1 MSAATAPQ
9 PDLEHF
15 IQLGFALV
23 HLPPGSKIPK
33 GAGWQK
39 NPVITLEEARVKWS
53 TPANVGMV
61 HKQSGTIALDVDDAE
76 GTARALDRIGINLQK
91 LLDAPGP
98 KIKSPR
104 GVKPI
109 YRLPQS
115 FEAKRHALAWPT
127 RETCE
132 LPKAQQKLET
142 IFELRAD
149 STQDVLPGSIHP
161 TGVPY
166 EWVNR
171 PDTREDIPELPGEL
185 LTLLE
190 NWDALKT
197 MMLEAAPGHKAPKAS
212 GEGVLLGDDLDL
224 EHKSNTVPDGQNGFA
239 GSAGHSERNDVIGEF
254 NKRYTLHDVLISA
267 GCIHKGGNRYLDP
280 SSTTGAPGLVILK
293 GDDGKERVYSHGS
306 SSPLYGDHAH
316 DAFGTWVELEHGGDI
331 KAAVKEAAEDFD
343 MGYTS
348 DENVNFNG
356 FSTAPQNNDGL
367 VWGEPQELPPSRPP
381 APNMPPVL
389 IPDALRRWLVD
400 ASERM
405 SARLELVTVPALVA
419 LGSLFGRKIAVRPKA
434 KDTSWTEPLNL
445 WGVTVSPPS
454 SLKTPS
460 QNEATSHI
468 HALANE
474 AMKEFIDGAANRE
487 AQLELARMELA
498 ELKKGGKEAGKKTTP
513 EQLAQTLERITR
525 LEGENHPQRFI
536 VNDST
541 TEKLAELLLHN
552 PNGLLVQRDELMGL
566 LKSFDKTGREGDRAF
581 YLEAWGGKN
590 SFHVDRI
597 GRGSQHVPAVCL
609 SVIGTT
615 QPGRFENYI
624 DEAITGGEG
633 ADGFLQRFQ
642 LLVWPDDQPDFVD
655 VERDRD
661 HEAYSRARRVYR
673 KAADFGPA
681 NYPGIAL
688 GKLEGELPSVGFAE
702 DAQQLFSGWRSN
714 LMQRIRGSELKQAEG
729 YQGHLGKYPGFTA
742 KLSLLFHLVE
752 YLDGGNGGGA
762 ISLKNTELAIQWA
775 TYLEQHARKVYAVE
789 LRQGQLAMRLLAAQ
803 IEAGKIKDGATLKS
817 IYDKQLEL
825 LGTKKDLVKAIEQL
839 EKYGWVQRQ
848 KGASGNKGGRPTEL
862 LRIHPEKRD

>member
-1 MSAATAPQ
+1 
-9 PDLEHF
+9 LH
-15 IQLGFALV
+15 LGFALV
-23 HLPPGSKIPK
+23 PLPVGSKIPPNK
-33 GAGWQK
+33 GWPDTSVTTLNKAQARWGNSNENAGIHHR
-39 NPVITLEEARVKWS
+39 P
-53 TPANVGMV
+53 
-61 HKQSGTIALDVDDAE
+61 SGTIVLDVDESE
-76 GTARALDRIGINLQK
+76 GTAQALERVGINLQE

-109 YRLPQS
+109 YRLP
-115 FEAKRHALAWPT
+115 EGIEGKRLALAWPT

-132 LPKAQQKLET
+132 LPKKQQKLET
-142 IFELRAD
+142 IFELRAGN
-149 STQDVLPGSIHP
+149 TQDVAPGSVHP
-161 TGVPY
+161 SGALY
-166 EWVNR
+166 EWIDK
-171 PDTREDIPELPGEL
+171 PESREDIPVVPDNL
-185 LTLLE
+185 LALYQ
-190 NWDALKT
+190 NWAALKS
-197 MMLEAAPGHKAPKAS
+197 MMLEAAPGYKELDLSP
-212 GEGVLLGDDLDL
+212 GGVLLGDDLDP
-224 EHKSNTVPDGQNGFA
+224 EHKSNAVSDARNSFA
-239 GSAGHSERNDVIGEF
+239 GSARRSEGNNVIGEF

-280 SSTTGAPGLVILK
+280 SSTTGAAGLVILK

-316 DAFGTWVELEHGGDI
+316 DAFGTWVELEHGGDV
-331 KAAVKEAAEDFD
+331 KAAVKEAAQEFG
-343 MGYTS
+343 MAYTS

-356 FSTAPQNNDGL
+356 FGTAPQNDDGL
-367 VWGEPQELPPSRPP
+367 EWGELQELPPGRPP
-381 APNMPPVL
+381 APNMTPVL
-389 IPDALRRWLVD
+389 IPEALRPWLVD

-405 SARLELVTVPALVA
+405 SARLELVAIPALVV
-419 LGSLFGRKIAVRPKA
+419 LGSLSGRKVAVRPKA

-468 HALANE
+468 RALANE

-498 ELKKGGKEAGKKTTP
+498 ELKKGSREAGKKTTP
-513 EQLAQTLERITR
+513 DQLAQVLERIAR
-525 LEGENHPQRFI
+525 LEAENHPRRFI

-552 PNGLLVQRDELMGL
+552 PNGVLVQRDELMGL

-590 SFHVDRI
+590 SFDVDRI
-597 GRGSQHVPAVCL
+597 GRGSLHVPAMCL

-624 DEAITGGEG
+624 DEAIGGGEG

-661 HEAYSRARRVYR
+661 HEAYNRARGVYR
-673 KAADFGPA
+673 KAAEFVPA

-688 GKLEGELPSVGFAE
+688 GNLEGELPSIGFAA
-702 DAQQLFSGWRSN
+702 DAQELFSGWRSN

-729 YQGHLGKYPGFTA
+729 YQGHLGKYPGLTA
-742 KLSLLFHLVE
+742 KLALLFHLVE
-752 YLDGGNGGGA
+752 YFDGKNGGGA
-762 ISLKNTELAIQWA
+762 ISLENTELAIQWA
-775 TYLEQHARKVYAVE
+775 TYLEQHAQKVYAVE
-789 LRQGQLAMRLLAAQ
+789 LQQGQQAMRMLAAQ

-825 LGTKKDLVKAIEQL
+825 LGTKKDLFKAIEQL
-839 EKYGWVQRQ
+839 EKYGWVRRQ

>member
-1 MSAATAPQ
+1 MSAAAIAPE

-23 HLPPGSKIPK
+23 HIPPGSKAPK
-33 GAGWQK
+33 GAGWQRD
-39 NPVITLEEARVKWS
+39 PITTLEEARLKWS
-53 TPANVGMV
+53 TPANVGVV
-61 HKQSGTIALDVDDAE
+61 HRQSGTIAVDVDNADGA
-76 GTARALDRIGINLQK
+76 ARALAVVGINLQQ

-104 GVKPI
+104 GIKPI
-109 YRLPQS
+109 YRLPEGV
-115 FEAKRHALAWPT
+115 EAKRHALAWPT
-127 RETCE
+127 RETCG
-132 LPKAQQKLET
+132 LPKRQQKLET

-161 TGVPY
+161 TGVLY
-166 EWVNR
+166 EWIDR
-171 PDTREDIPELPGEL
+171 PDTREDIPEVPGGL

-197 MMLEAAPGHKAPKAS
+197 MMMEAAPGYKVPVAPNK
-212 GEGVLLGDDLDL
+212 GVLLGSELDP
-224 EHKSNTVPDGQNGFA
+224 EHKSIGVSDAQNSFA
-239 GSAGHSERNDVIGEF
+239 GSAGRSEGNDVIGEF
-254 NKRYTLHDVLISA
+254 NRRYTLHDVLLQA

-306 SSPLYGDHAH
+306 SSPLYGDRAN
-316 DAFGTWVELEHGGDI
+316 DAFGAWVELEHGGDM
-331 KAAVKEAAEDFD
+331 KTAVKEAAQEFD
-343 MGYTS
+343 MAYTS
-348 DENVNFNG
+348 DENIEII
-356 FSTAPQNNDGL
+356 SSDDGL
-367 VWGEPQELPPSRPP
+367 TWGELQDLPPGRPP
-381 APNMPPVL
+381 APNMIPVL
-389 IPDALRRWLVD
+389 IPDPLRPWLVD
-400 ASERM
+400 TSERM
-405 SARLELVTVPALVA
+405 SARLELPTIPALVSLSA
-419 LGSLFGRKIAVRPKA
+419 LFGRKVAVRPKA

-474 AMKEFIDGAANRE
+474 AMKEFLDGAANRE

-498 ELKKGGKEAGKKTTP
+498 DLKKGGKEAGKKTTP
-513 EQLAQTLERITR
+513 EQLAQILERIAR
-525 LEGENHPQRFI
+525 LEAENHPRRFI

-541 TEKLAELLLHN
+541 VEKLAELLLHN
-552 PNGLLVQRDELMGL
+552 PNGLLVQRDELVGL

-609 SVIGTT
+609 SVLGTT
-615 QPGRFENYI
+615 QPGRFASYI

-661 HEAYSRARRVYR
+661 HEAYNRARRIYR
-673 KAADFGPA
+673 KAADFVPA
-681 NYPGIAL
+681 NYPGIAF
-688 GKLEGELPSVGFAE
+688 GNLEGELLSVGFAE
-702 DAQQLFSGWRSN
+702 DAQQLFSDWRST
-714 LMQRIRGSELKQAEG
+714 LMQRIRGSELRQAEG
-729 YQGHLGKYPGFTA
+729 FQGHLGKYPGFVA
-742 KLSLLFHLVE
+742 KLALLFHLVE
-752 YLDGGNGGGA
+752 YLDGGNKGGP
-762 ISLKNTELAIQWA
+762 ISIENTDLAILWA
-775 TYLEQHARKVYAVE
+775 TYLEQHAQKVYAVE
-789 LRQGQLAMRLLAAQ
+789 LQQGQQAMRMLAAQ

-848 KGASGNKGGRPTEL
+848 KGASGNRGGRPTEL